1 MYDLIVIGG
10 GPAGISAAIYAKR
23 ANMNVLVFY
32 TMESQL
38 LKAHKIDNYYG
49 FVNGINGQELYN
61 NGIGQATNL
70 GVHLLNEEVTDVTG
84 GDGEFVV
91 KTFTNEYKAKSVV
104 IATGNKKIKPDI
116 KGIDEHEG
124 RGISYCAICDG
135 FFYRNKKIAVIGNG
149 RYAIS
154 EANDLKNVASEI
166 TILTN
171 GENMTEDSD
180 YIVKKSKIL
189 QIAGDDGIVSKVIF
203 EDNSELAID
212 GIFVAIG
219 QAGGGDFAKKLGIL
233 MENGIIQTDENMET
247 NVKGIYVC
255 GNLAGGFLQVNKAAY
270 EGAVA
275 GLAAVKYVKSIQYK

>member
-23 ANMNVLVFY
+23 ANLNVLVLY

-49 FVNGINGQELYN
+49 FVNGISGQELYN
-61 NGIGQATNL
+61 NGIGQAQNL
-70 GVHLLNEEVTDVTG
+70 GVHLVNEEVTDIAG

-91 KTFTNEYKAKSVV
+91 KTFTNEYQAKSVV

-116 KGIDEHEG
+116 KGIDEYEG

-154 EANDLKNVASEI
+154 EANDLKNIAAEI

-171 GENMTEDSD
+171 GEKMAEDSG
-180 YIVKKSKIL
+180 YIVKTAKISE
-189 QIAGDDGIVSKVIF
+189 ISGDDGRVSKVIF
-203 EDNSELAID
+203 EDNTELPVD
-212 GIFVAIG
+212 GIFIAIG

-233 MENGIIQTDENMET
+233 MENGNIQTDENMET
-247 NVKGIYVC
+247 NIKGIYVC
-255 GNLAGGFLQVNKAAY
+255 GNLAGGLLQVNKAAY

-275 GLAAVKYVKSIQYK
+275 GLAAVKYVKSSK